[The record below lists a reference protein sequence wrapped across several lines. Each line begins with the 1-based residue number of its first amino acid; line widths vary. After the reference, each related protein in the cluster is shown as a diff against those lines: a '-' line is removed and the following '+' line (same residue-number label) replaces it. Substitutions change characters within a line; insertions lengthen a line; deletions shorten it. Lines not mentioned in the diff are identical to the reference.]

1 MLIAFLLILGA
12 AVGSFLNVCIYR
24 LPRGESI
31 IYPPSHCPA
40 CGRKLSVLDLIPFV
54 GYLLLLG
61 RCRYC
66 KARISF
72 RYPLVE
78 LLSALGFAYSWATA
92 PHPLDF
98 VFRISLLS
106 VLIVIFFIDLELK
119 VIPDVA
125 SGLGIIAGVIYNF
138 LRGGF
143 PLFFSSL
150 FGMVLGFILLFIVA
164 RLGEFWF
171 KKEVMG
177 DGDLLMAA
185 LLGAAF
191 GAGGM
196 LLSLFLG
203 YLLAAAVALIL
214 LALRRLKFGQYI
226 PFGPALAAGGA
237 ITLFWGER
245 LLEWYWG
252 LFL

>member
-1 MLIAFLLILGA
+1 MSIVFLLVLGA

-31 IYPPSHCPA
+31 LYPPSHCPA
-40 CGRKLSVLDLIPFV
+40 CGGKLSALDLIPFF
-54 GYLLLLG
+54 GYFLLLG

-78 LLSALGFAYSWATA
+78 LLTALGFVFSWTN
-92 PHPLDF
+92 PMDF
-98 VFRISLLS
+98 VFRAAMVS
-106 VLIVIFFIDLELK
+106 VLIVIFFIDLEWQ
-119 VIPDVA
+119 VIPDAV
-125 SGLGIIAGVIYNF
+125 SGLGIAAGLIFN
-138 LRGGF
+138 LSRGF
-143 PLFFSSL
+143 SFFFSAVMGAAAGYL
-150 FGMVLGFILLFIVA
+150 IFFIIA

-177 DGDLLMAA
+177 EGDLFVAA
-185 LLGAAF
+185 MLGAAF
-191 GAGGM
+191 GPGGM
-196 LLSLFLG
+196 LLSLFIG
-203 YLLAAAVALIL
+203 YLLAAAAALVL

-226 PFGPALAAGGA
+226 PFGPALAVGGA
-237 ITLFWGER
+237 VTLFWGER
-245 LLEWYWG
+245 IVEWYWG

>member
-1 MLIAFLLILGA
+1 MVIAFLLILGA

-40 CGRKLSVLDLIPFV
+40 CGKELSALDLIPLA

-66 KARISF
+66 KARISP

-78 LLSALGFAYSWATA
+78 LMSALGFVYSWATA
-92 PHPLDF
+92 PNTLDF
-98 VFRISLLS
+98 VFRIMLLS
-106 VLIVIFFIDLELK
+106 VFIVIFFIDLELK

-125 SGLGIIAGVIYNF
+125 SGLGIITGVIYNF

-150 FGMVLGFILLFIVA
+150 FGMVLGFLLLFIVA
-164 RLGEFWF
+164 RLGELWF

-177 DGDLLMAA
+177 DGDLLLAA

-196 LLSLFLG
+196 LLSLFIG
-203 YLLAAAVALIL
+203 YILAAAAALIF

-226 PFGPALAAGGA
+226 PFGPALAVGGA